1 MPTKVPFS
9 AGVLAACCLCSAA
22 SAADWLQWG
31 YDPSHSSNNPDEATI
46 GAANVAQ
53 LTRRYQIT
61 MASNANA
68 APVLARAIDTPSG
81 SKDLLFVTAQNG
93 RLTAYDAFD
102 GSIAWTAGTTT
113 TSPIITDGSPA
124 IDPNRQFVYA
134 YGTDGKVHKYRIGDG
149 SEILDGGWPQIAT
162 LKPSVEKGASALA
175 FATSGGATYLY
186 AVNSGYVG
194 DAGDYQGHLT
204 AIDLGS
210 GSQKVFNT
218 LCSDIEIH
226 MVLNGNPGF
235 NGCDER
241 QNGIWSRPGATYDP
255 ATDRIYITTGNGLF
269 NAHTG
274 GFHWGDSVLALKP
287 DGSGRGAGLPMDSYT
302 PTNYSQLDGQ
312 DIDLGSASIS
322 ILPVPAASTV
332 QHLGLQ
338 TGKDSKLRLID
349 LDDMSGTGAPGG
361 VGGEIQLINVPLS
374 EFWMKTQPAVWVDR
388 NGDGA
393 TWVFMA
399 NGAGLS
405 GLKLVLDAANKPFLQ
420 STWTQDADATSAI
433 VANDVV
439 YHAGSCS
446 GGNCLFAR
454 DPHDG
459 TVLWTSPTIGSLKWQ
474 SPILV
479 NGALY
484 VAAGTKLNRFDL
496 GADPVTHVVSPKADA
511 NGRLIPDTPQ
521 HVDQGA
527 TQPFTLVPNAGYRI
541 DTASGCGGSLA
552 GNVYRT
558 GPVSTDCT
566 VTASFVLGAHTVTP
580 SAGAHGRLAPDT
592 PQSVDDGATTSF
604 TVTPD
609 EHYRIDAVDGCG
621 GSLAGSV
628 YTTGPISADC
638 TVQATF
644 AIVTH
649 TVTPQ
654 FTTGG
659 SVAPSTAQTVDDG
672 ATASFTITPDVP
684 GGMFEA
690 EGCDGHLEGSVYT
703 TGPVTADCTVT
714 VTFTGDDWIFRDGF
728 ELPAVRRSH

>member
-1 MPTKVPFS
+1 MRTTILFP

-22 SAADWLQWG
+22 AAADWLQWG

-53 LTRRYQIT
+53 LARRYQIT
-61 MASNANA
+61 MSAGTNA
-68 APVLARAIDTPSG
+68 APVLARAIETPSG
-81 SKDLLFVTAQNG
+81 TRDLLFVTAQNG

-102 GSIAWTAGTTT
+102 GSVVWSAGTTT

-149 SEILDGGWPQIAT
+149 GEILDGGWPQIAT
-162 LKPSVEKGASALA
+162 LKPNVEKGASALA
-175 FATSGGATYLY
+175 FATSGGTTYLY

-194 DAGDYQGHLT
+194 DQGDYQGHLT

-218 LCSDIEIH
+218 LCSNVEIH
-226 MVLNGNPGF
+226 MVLNGNPGI
-235 NGCDER
+235 NGCEER
-241 QNGIWSRPGATYDP
+241 QNGIWSRPGTTYDP
-255 ATDRIYITTGNGLF
+255 ATDRVYITTGNGLF

-274 GFHWGDSVLALKP
+274 GFHWGDSVLALQP

-302 PTNYSQLDGQ
+302 PTNYNQLDGQ
-312 DIDLGSASIS
+312 DIDLGSASLS

-332 QHLGLQ
+332 RHLGLQ

-349 LDDMSGTGAPGG
+349 LDDMSGSGAPGG
-361 VGGEIQLINVPLS
+361 VGGEIQLIDVPLS
-374 EFWMKTQPAVWVDR
+374 EFWMKTQPAIWVDR

-405 GLKLVLDAANKPFLQ
+405 GLKLVLDAANEPYLQ

-433 VANDVV
+433 VANDVI

-446 GGNCLFAR
+446 GGNCLYAR
-454 DPHDG
+454 DPRDG

-474 SPILV
+474 SPILA

-496 GADPVTHVVSPKADA
+496 G
-511 NGRLIPDTPQ
+511 G
-521 HVDQGA
+521 
-527 TQPFTLVPNAGYRI
+527 
-541 DTASGCGGSLA
+541 
-552 GNVYRT
+552 T
-558 GPVSTDCT
+558 GPVH
-566 VTASFVLGAHTVTP
+566 VVTP
-580 SAGAHGRLAPDT
+580 SAGAHGRLVPDT

-604 TVTPD
+604 EVTPD
-609 EHYRIDAVDGCG
+609 QHYRIDAVTGCG
-621 GSLAGSV
+621 GSLDGSV
-628 YTTGPISADC
+628 YTTGPVAADC
-638 TVQATF
+638 TVEATF

-649 TVTPQ
+649 TVTPE

-659 SVAPSTAQTVDDG
+659 NVAPSTAQTVDDG
-672 ATASFTITPDVP
+672 ATTSFTITPDVP
-684 GGMFEA
+684 GGAFKA
-690 EGCDGHLEGSVYT
+690 DGCGGSLNGSVYT

-714 VTFTGDDWIFRDGF
+714 VTFAGDDRIFGDGF
-728 ELPAVRRSH
+728 ELPAGRLPH

>member
-1 MPTKVPFS
+1 MRMKVPFS
-9 AGVLAACCLCSAA
+9 AGVLAACCLCSTA

-31 YDPSHSSNNPDEATI
+31 YDPSHSSDNPDEATI
-46 GAANVAQ
+46 GADNVAQ

-61 MASNANA
+61 MASNANV
-68 APVLARAIDTPSG
+68 APVLARAIQTPG
-81 SKDLLFVTAQNG
+81 GTRDLLFVTAQNG

-102 GSIAWTAGTTT
+102 GSIVWTAGTTT
-113 TSPIITDGSPA
+113 SSPIITDGSPA

-134 YGTDGKVHKYRIGDG
+134 YGTDGKVHKYGIGDG
-149 SEILDGGWPQIAT
+149 SEVLDGGWPQIAT

-194 DAGDYQGHLT
+194 DQGDYQGHLT

-226 MVLNGNPGF
+226 MVLNGNPGTTD
-235 NGCDER
+235 CDER

-312 DIDLGSASIS
+312 DIDLGSASLS

-374 EFWMKTQPAVWVDR
+374 EFWMKTQPAIWVDHD
-388 NGDGA
+388 GDGA

-405 GLKLVLDAANKPFLQ
+405 GLKLVLDSANKPFLQ

-459 TVLWTSPTIGSLKWQ
+459 TVLWTSPTIGNLKWQ

-496 GADPVTHVVSPKADA
+496 G
-511 NGRLIPDTPQ
+511 DT
-521 HVDQGA
+521 GA
-527 TQPFTLVPNAGYRI
+527 T
-541 DTASGCGGSLA
+541 
-552 GNVYRT
+552 
-558 GPVSTDCT
+558 
-566 VTASFVLGAHTVTP
+566 HTVTP

-592 PQSVDDGATTSF
+592 PQTVDDGATTSF
-604 TVTPD
+604 TATPD
-609 EHYRIDAVDGCG
+609 EHYRIDAVTGCG

-628 YTTGPISADC
+628 YTTGPIGADC
-638 TVQATF
+638 TVEATF
-644 AIVTH
+644 AILTH
-649 TVTPQ
+649 TVTPE

-672 ATASFTITPDVP
+672 ATTSFTITPDVP
-684 GGMFEA
+684 GGTFEA
-690 EGCDGHLEGSVYT
+690 EGCGGSLKGSVYT
-703 TGPVTADCTVT
+703 TGSVSADCTVT

-728 ELPAVRRSH
+728 ELPADHRSH